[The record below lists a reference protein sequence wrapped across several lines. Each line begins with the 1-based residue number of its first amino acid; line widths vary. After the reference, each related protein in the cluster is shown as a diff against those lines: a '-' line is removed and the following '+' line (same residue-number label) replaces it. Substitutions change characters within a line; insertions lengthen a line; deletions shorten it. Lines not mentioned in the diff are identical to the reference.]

1 MFRIIATILF
11 MSLLSVSCQG
21 KEPPA
26 GGTDTPVYS
35 KGDQT
40 YTPASVR
47 KVLDRQQKATFNYFY
62 EGAEPQSGMA
72 LEGNNRGNTIT
83 IGGSGFGAMAIVVG
97 VERGWIS
104 REEGVSRIRKMI
116 DFLKSADRYQGV
128 WSHWHNPDGS
138 YVAFGD
144 QKACGDIVETSYMI
158 EGLIVAKEFFDS
170 SSETETALRNDIDEL
185 YDSVDWK
192 AYTGNGG
199 DALYWLWYSLEDRYS
214 LKVAG
219 WNECFVTY
227 LLALG
232 ANEEHAISP
241 DIYEKGWNAP
251 AFPDRKVNGYTLPL
265 GKNEKGGPL
274 FFSHYS
280 FLGFDPRLMQDSKA
294 WYWQQ
299 VVSHTMINRHYCL
312 YEAPAENGYRNGVW
326 GLTAC
331 YGAGSTSGYSARN
344 PKNDDG
350 VMAPTA
356 ALSSYPYTP
365 FYSTQVLLELDK
377 IELCQGQFGFADSYK
392 PSENASN
399 RNHLAIDQGPI
410 VVMMENYRSGLIW
423 KLFMRNENV
432 RKALERAGI
441 GEPSFKQGFP
451 FVVADSKTGIVD
463 LMAHP
468 DRELYEL
475 QFYSEKAGKASF
487 KIMLGSTMDEV
498 QVHEMDVESGLSTF
512 SFDDK
517 NITRGKKYYIS
528 MTLPDGRTYQ
538 IETILH

>member
-1 MFRIIATILF
+1 MLVL
-11 MSLLSVSCQG
+11 SLLSASCG
-21 KEPPA
+21 GAEPPV
-26 GGTDTPVYS
+26 GPTYPQIYP
-35 KGDQT
+35 KGDLT
-40 YTPASVR
+40 YAPTNVR
-47 KVLDRQQKATFNYFY
+47 EVLDRQQKAAFNYFY

-104 REEGVSRIRKMI
+104 REEGVAQIRKMV
-116 DFLKSADRYQGV
+116 DFLKGADRYHGV

-158 EGLIVAKEFFDS
+158 EGLIVAKEYFDS
-170 SSETETALRNDIDEL
+170 GSEAETTLRNDIDEL

-192 AYTGNGG
+192 SYTANGG
-199 DALYWLWYSLEDRYS
+199 DALYWLWYSQEDRYA

-232 ANEEHAISP
+232 ADEGHAISP
-241 DIYEKGWNAP
+241 EIYEKGWNAP
-251 AFPDRKVNGYTLPL
+251 AYPSRKVNGYLLPL
-265 GKNEKGGPL
+265 GNNEQGGPL
-274 FFSHYS
+274 FFSHYT
-280 FLGFDPRLMQDSKA
+280 FLGFDPKHMQDSKA

-299 VVSHTMINRHYCL
+299 VLSHTMINRHYCL
-312 YEAPAENGYRNGVW
+312 YEAPSSHAYGNGKW

-331 YGAGSTSGYSARN
+331 YGAGSTPGYSARN

-350 VMAPTA
+350 VIAPTA
-356 ALSSYPYTP
+356 ALSSFPYTP
-365 FYSTQVLLELDK
+365 FYSAQVLLELDGK
-377 IELCQGQFGFADSYK
+377 EICQGEFGFADSYK

-423 KLFMRNENV
+423 ELFMRNANV
-432 RKALERAGI
+432 KKALERAGI

-451 FVVADSKTGIVD
+451 FVVADTRTGLVD

-468 DRELYEL
+468 DRERYEL
-475 QFYSEKAGKASF
+475 DFYSEKAGKAKF
-487 KIMLGSTMDEV
+487 QILLGSTMDEI
-498 QVHEMDVESGLSTF
+498 QVHEMDIEDGLSTLCF
-512 SFDDK
+512 GDE